1 MAISWS
7 SRLEGLLQ
15 PAAAPNKK
23 KVVADKTK
31 GQVFIK
37 QSSDQ
42 LMHFCWKN
50 RETGAVVDDLI
61 IFPGDTEFK
70 EVKGCPDGKVYMLK
84 FKTSDERRLF
94 WIQDGNAEADKD
106 LCKKVNDALNKPP
119 TTRATA
125 RGGSSE
131 RAAGGLSTA
140 NLAGLSGSEE
150 LGALGGLDQQQ
161 LMQLLQFMNQGSSDS
176 PSLVPQT
183 PSGATSERGTSG
195 GAPKV
200 SASELTQLQT
210 LLGGL
215 RAPGTAGAGSSQGN
229 FDRQVAIDLS
239 DVIAGGQ
246 VVETAKNNADRLV
259 EYMPNEDK
267 TSPDAKKALE
277 DTVRSPHYR
286 QAANTFGHALSTGQM
301 APVLERFGI
310 SEGAAQAAA
319 TGNLLEFAR
328 KLTEAERGLEASQ
341 STAGA
346 GASASTE
353 TAVEVD
359 DGGSEEAVK
368 EPEPKRGKTEEDEM
382 DLD

>member
-1 MAISWS
+1 M
-7 SRLEGLLQ
+7 
-15 PAAAPNKK
+15 
-23 KVVADKTK
+23 VVADKTK

-37 QSSDQ
+37 QSNDQ

-70 EVKGCPDGKVYMLK
+70 EVKGCPDGKV
-84 FKTSDERRLF
+84 
-94 WIQDGNAEADKD
+94 
-106 LCKKVNDALNKPP
+106 NDALNKPP

-131 RAAGGLSTA
+131 RTTGGLSTA

-161 LMQLLQFMNQGSSDS
+161 LMQLLQFMN
-176 PSLVPQT
+176 
-183 PSGATSERGTSG
+183 
-195 GAPKV
+195 
-200 SASELTQLQT
+200 
-210 LLGGL
+210 
-215 RAPGTAGAGSSQGN
+215 
-229 FDRQVAIDLS
+229 
-239 DVIAGGQ
+239 
-246 VVETAKNNADRLV
+246 
-259 EYMPNEDK
+259 
-267 TSPDAKKALE
+267 
-277 DTVRSPHYR
+277 

-341 STAGA
+341 PANEPA
-346 GASASTE
+346 ASASVE
-353 TAVEVD
+353 TAVEMQD
-359 DGGSEEAVK
+359 EDAEEPVK

>member
-1 MAISWS
+1 MFSTSRS
-7 SRLEGLLQ
+7 SQGGSSSGNLVEFKAGRSFLQ
-15 PAAAPNKK
+15 PATAPNKK

-37 QSSDQ
+37 QSNDQ
-42 LMHFCWKN
+42 LMHFCWK
-50 RETGAVVDDLI
+50 TGKQARWLMTLSS
-61 IFPGDTEFK
+61 F
-70 EVKGCPDGKVYMLK
+70 
-84 FKTSDERRLF
+84 R
-94 WIQDGNAEADKD
+94 DGNADADKD

-119 TTRATA
+119 TTRASA

-131 RAAGGLSTA
+131 RSTGGLSTA

-183 PSGATSERGTSG
+183 PSGGNSERGASG
-195 GAPKV
+195 NAPKV

-215 RAPGTAGAGSSQGN
+215 RAPGGAGGSSS
-229 FDRQVAIDLS
+229 DRQVAIELS

-246 VVETAKNNADRLV
+246 VVETAKNNADRLLNH
-259 EYMPNEDK
+259 MPVEDK
-267 TSPDAKKALE
+267 TAPDTKKALE

-319 TGNLLEFAR
+319 SGNLLEFAR
-328 KLTEAERGLEASQ
+328 KLTEAERGLEGAQ
-341 STAGA
+341 STKEPA
-346 GASASTE
+346 ASASEE
-353 TAVEVD
+353 TAVEVQD
-359 DGGSEEAVK
+359 EDAEEPVK
-368 EPEPKRGKTEEDEM
+368 EPEPKRGKTDEDEM